1 MKWIEQNSIYSQAFD
16 SSINKAWLQ
25 YNNILIEI
33 WVNQYGLNKNYVIV
47 NFMTMSNTVVLSCD
61 QQT

>member
-16 SSINKAWLQ
+16 SSINKAWSQ

-47 NFMTMSNTVVLSCD
+47 NFITMSNTVVLSCD